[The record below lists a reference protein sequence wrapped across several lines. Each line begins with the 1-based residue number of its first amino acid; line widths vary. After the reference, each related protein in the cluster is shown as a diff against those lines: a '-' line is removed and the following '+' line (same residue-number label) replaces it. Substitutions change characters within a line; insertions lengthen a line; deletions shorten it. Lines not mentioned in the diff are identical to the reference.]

1 MLAVLR
7 TRTTGETAGFIKAL
21 IGAKDDSILGFSAF
35 GQSAGELRATVQLA
49 MSAKLPYT
57 AVRDSIFNH
66 PTYSEGLV
74 YLFYSIPTQLDTSPH
89 ATA

>member
-1 MLAVLR
+1 M
-7 TRTTGETAGFIKAL
+7 
-21 IGAKDDSILGFSAF
+21 
-35 GQSAGELRATVQLA
+35 ATVQLA

-57 AVRDSIFNH
+57 AMRESIFTH

-74 YLFYSIPTQLDTSPH
+74 YLFSSVPTEVGISAR